1 MSKLTEQVYRTLR
14 RQIMSGDLAPGSQIK
29 EEHVA
34 AGLGVSRTP
43 VRAAFL
49 RLIED
54 GLLISRRGR
63 GAFVAEWTGRDID
76 EIFELRI
83 LLEAHAAG
91 LAAVHASPAQIA
103 ELRAATEAMRRCLT
117 EKPLNFL
124 SAIQTANSRFHRTV
138 LEASGSPRLRALAST
153 LVDIPM
159 VVGAFYVYSDSDI
172 ERSIQHHLDL
182 QVAIEQRDRALA
194 QEIMSV
200 HLRMA
205 YLVFMRSRRPDGVG
219 DEGEAAED
227 ASAAETEP
235 RAETGTRETAAAL
248 IKAES

>member
-63 GAFVAEWTGRDID
+63 GAFVAE
-76 EIFELRI
+76 
-83 LLEAHAAG
+83 
-91 LAAVHASPAQIA
+91 
-103 ELRAATEAMRRCLT
+103 LRAATEAMRRCLT

-153 LVDIPM
+153 LVDIPR

-219 DEGEAAED
+219 DEGEAA
-227 ASAAETEP
+227 SAAETEP
-235 RAETGTRETAAAL
+235 RAETGTRQTAAAL